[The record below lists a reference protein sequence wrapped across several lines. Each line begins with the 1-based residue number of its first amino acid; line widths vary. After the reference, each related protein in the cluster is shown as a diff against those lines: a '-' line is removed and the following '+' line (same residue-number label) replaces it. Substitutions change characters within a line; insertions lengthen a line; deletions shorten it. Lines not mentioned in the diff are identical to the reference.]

1 MAQELRL
8 TREIKKRS
16 HGLGLAEEKPALSQF
31 IGKSSAESSADEAS
45 VLHRAVEV
53 IGDKNDALRWMG
65 TPVRALEYATPVSM
79 LGTRKG
85 RQAVVTVLGRLEHGV
100 L

>member
-16 HGLGLAEEKPALSQF
+16 PGLGLAEEKPALSQF
-31 IGKSSAESSADEAS
+31 IGKSSAESAADEAS